1 MSRTVPP
8 QASIKVMTVGEL
20 AERSGV
26 AVSAI
31 HFYER
36 KGLISGWRTRGNQ
49 RRYERATLRR
59 LAIVKVAQMLGIP
72 LAEIGARLA
81 ALPADRT
88 PNKADWAR
96 LAAEWRAELDGR
108 IEQLARLR
116 DRLDGCIGCGCLS
129 VEACPLRNPGDAL
142 AAKGPGPHHL
152 AVTPLQTAG
161 GNSLPKSPRP
171 L

>member
-1 MSRTVPP
+1 MSESLKAPAP
-8 QASIKVMTVGEL
+8 LKVLTVGEL

-36 KGLISGWRTRGNQ
+36 KGLLSGWRTRGNQ
-49 RRYERATLRR
+49 RRYERAALRR
-59 LAIVKVAQMLGIP
+59 LAIIKVAQMLGIP

-81 ALPADRT
+81 TLPADRT

-96 LAAEWRAELDGR
+96 LAAGWRADLDQR
-108 IEQLARLR
+108 IAQLTRLR

-129 VEACPLRNPGDAL
+129 VEDCPLRNPGDVL
-142 AAKGPGPHHL
+142 AAHGPGPHHL
-152 AVTPLQTAG
+152 AAPALGQA
-161 GNSLPKSPRP
+161 LPNPQASV
-171 L
+171 

>member
-1 MSRTVPP
+1 MSNTIDSP
-8 QASIKVMTVGEL
+8 AAAKVLTVGEL

-59 LAIVKVAQMLGIP
+59 LAIIKVAQMLGIP
-72 LAEIGARLA
+72 LADIAARLA
-81 ALPADRT
+81 TLPADRT
-88 PNKADWAR
+88 PNKADWGL
-96 LAAEWRAELDGR
+96 LAADWRTELDRR
-108 IEQLARLR
+108 IEQLVKLR

-129 VEACPLRNPGDAL
+129 VEECPLRNPGDAL
-142 AAKGPGPHHL
+142 AARGPGPHHL
-152 AVTPLQTAG
+152 AVGVGQESGGKPLPGAPA
-161 GNSLPKSPRP
+161 SV
-171 L
+171 

>member
-1 MSRTVPP
+1 MSRTIPAL
-8 QASIKVMTVGEL
+8 ASTKVLTVGEL

-59 LAIVKVAQMLGIP
+59 LAIIKVAQMLGIS

-88 PNKADWAR
+88 PNKGDWAR
-96 LAAEWRAELDGR
+96 LAAGWRADLDR
-108 IEQLARLR
+108 RLEQLARLR

-129 VEACPLRNPGDAL
+129 VEECPLRNPGDFL
-142 AAKGPGPHHL
+142 AARGPGPHHL
-152 AVTPLQTAG
+152 AIASQPGTG
-161 GNSLPKSPRP
+161 GNPLPKSPES

>member
-1 MSRTVPP
+1 MSETIRPP
-8 QASIKVMTVGEL
+8 AAAKVLTVGEL

-59 LAIVKVAQMLGIP
+59 LAIIKVAQLLGIP

-81 ALPADRT
+81 TLPADRT
-88 PNKADWAR
+88 PNKADWGR
-96 LAAEWRAELDGR
+96 LAAGWRTELDRR
-108 IEQLARLR
+108 IEQLVKLR

-129 VEACPLRNPGDAL
+129 VDECPLRNPGDAL
-142 AAKGPGPHHL
+142 AAHGPGPHHL
-152 AVTPLQTAG
+152 VVDAGRGLGGKPLPRTP
-161 GNSLPKSPRP
+161 SPV
-171 L
+171 